1 MVFFTIYSIIQ
12 VILRGGKMSK
22 RRLTLLA
29 FLVLSS
35 ALFLSGCGFINQ
47 SPSASF
53 NANPTSGEV
62 PLTVSFDATSS
73 SDPDGMV
80 LGYDWNFGDNHTD
93 SGKTVTHTYE
103 NAGTYTVQ
111 LTAVDDKGA
120 EDTVTKTITVS
131 PKPSGTPEANFT
143 ASPSSGEVPLE
154 VSFDA
159 SGSSDPDGQISSYE
173 WDFDDGEM
181 GSGKTTDHT
190 FDSSGAYTVR
200 LTVTDDKGNKDSYT
214 QEVEVTPKQSGD
226 FSGVG
231 DTVTRTFSL
240 PEGVIVFDLTHNG
253 DSNFIVQLKNAETGE
268 LEGNLVNEIGAF
280 NGEVLVGASWDNS
293 PYSLATQNRPLD
305 VKTTP
310 GDFKLEITANG
321 SWNIDYTRD
330 DPTVG
335 VLELPQRFS
344 GTGYQ
349 ATQPIEL
356 PAKEVT
362 FSFVH
367 EGDSNFIVTLYR
379 KNGGYQELLAN
390 EIGEYSGKTIIE
402 FGSESYQPSSGVYY
416 VSVMADG
423 QWVLHVEADVKVGYF

>member
-1 MVFFTIYSIIQ
+1 M
-12 VILRGGKMSK
+12 RKK
-22 RRLTLLA
+22 RFILLA

-35 ALFLSGCGFINQ
+35 AISLSGCGFFNQ
-47 SPSASF
+47 SPNASF

-62 PLTVSFDATSS
+62 PLTVTFDATSS
-73 SDPDGMV
+73 SDPNGMV
-80 LGYDWNFGDNHTD
+80 LGYDWDFGDNHTG
-93 SGKTVTHTYE
+93 SGKTVTHAYE

-111 LTAVDDKGA
+111 FTAIDDEGA
-120 EDTVTKTITVS
+120 EDTATKTITVS
-131 PKPSGTPEANFT
+131 PQPSGTPEASFT
-143 ASPSSGEVPLE
+143 ATPTSGEVPLE

-159 SGSSDPDGQISSYE
+159 SDSSDPNGKISSYE
-173 WDFDDGEM
+173 WYFDDGEK

-190 FDSSGAYTVR
+190 FDSSGTYMVQ

-214 QEVEVTPKQSGD
+214 QKVEVTLKQSGD
-226 FSGVG
+226 FSGIG

-240 PEGVIVFDLTHNG
+240 PEGVIVFDLSYNG
-253 DSNFIVQLKNAETGE
+253 DSNFIVQLINAETGE
-268 LEGNLVNEIGAF
+268 LEGNLVNEIGSF

-293 PYSLATQNRPLD
+293 PFSLATQNKPLD

-310 GDFKLEITANG
+310 GDFKLEITADG
-321 SWNIDYTRD
+321 SWDIDFSRD

-344 GTGYQ
+344 GTGYGESEFYQ
-349 ATQPIEL
+349 VTQPIEL

-362 FSFVH
+362 FSFIH

-402 FGSESYQPSSGVYY
+402 FGNESYQPSSGVYY
-416 VSVMADG
+416 LSIMANG
-423 QWVLHVEADVKVGYF
+423 HWVIHVEADVKVGYF